1 MRLVFW
7 EFRSIRKNIDNM
19 KVRFSVN
26 SYRFQI
32 ALLLAIAVFSL
43 WSCGSK
49 QNAQDNATTAAPKYK
64 VYSVIDTSALL
75 YTEYPATL
83 KGVQDI
89 EIRPKIDGY
98 IDKVWVDEGQ
108 AVKKGQVLFTIRN
121 PEYEQSLRSAAAA
134 IESAKAQVASAKL
147 AVYKTIPLVKKGIIS
162 NYTLQANE
170 LTFASQKALLA
181 EAVAT
186 YKNAQVNLSY
196 TTITSPVSGYV
207 GTLPMKLGSYV
218 SATSTDPLTTVS
230 DINKIYAYFSISEKD
245 PLFLSQDK
253 NLSFAKRIE
262 PLPNANLLLTD
273 NDIYPLKGKMETV
286 SGLINTSTGS
296 FNIRAGFDNP
306 QHTLRSGGTGT
317 IRIPEQLSNAIVI
330 PQSATNDI
338 QGKILVYVLQKDS
351 SIVSA
356 KVSVKEVPG
365 GQYYV
370 VNSGLKTGDK
380 ILVEGVGIVA
390 EGTKISPKLVGPS
403 QALAVDS
410 TSL

>member
-1 MRLVFW
+1 MRLDFG

-19 KVRFSVN
+19 KSHFSFN
-26 SYRFQI
+26 SYRLQF
-32 ALLLAIAVFSL
+32 ALPLALFALFL
-43 WSCGSK
+43 WSCGGK
-49 QNAQDNATTAAPKYK
+49 QNTQGNGATAAPEYK

-108 AVKKGQVLFTIRN
+108 SVKKGQVLFTIRN
-121 PEYEQSLRSAAAA
+121 PEYEQSLRSAAAS

-147 AVYKTIPLVKKGIIS
+147 TVDKTIPLVKKGIIS

-170 LTFASQKALLA
+170 LTLASEKALLA

-218 SATSTDPLTTVS
+218 SATSTNALTTIS
-230 DINKIYAYFSISEKD
+230 DINKIYAYFSINEKD
-245 PLFLSQDK
+245 PLFLSQDH
-253 NLSFAKRIE
+253 NLSFAKRVE
-262 PLPNANLLLTD
+262 ALPNANLLLTD
-273 NDIYPLKGKMETV
+273 NDIYALKGKMETV

-296 FNIRAGFDNP
+296 FNVRAGFDNP

-317 IRIPEQLSNAIVI
+317 IRIPEQLNNVIVI

-338 QGKILVYVLQKDS
+338 QGKILVYILQKDS

-365 GQYYV
+365 GQFYV
-370 VNSGLKTGDK
+370 VNSGLKAGDK

-390 EGTKISPKLVGPS
+390 EGTKITPKLVGAN
-403 QALAVDS
+403 QALAVDT